1 MSGITLAY
9 GRCPCIIPDEKR
21 YIAKALE
28 ESIENTEKDIKR
40 TKERIKMDKLE
51 REKMNMEYI
60 RARVGYTPEYK

>member
-9 GRCPCIIPDEKR
+9 GRCSCLMPDEKR

-28 ESIENTEKDIKR
+28 ESMENIEKDMKR
-40 TKERIKMDKLE
+40 TKERIKIDKLE

-60 RARVGYTPEYK
+60 RARVGFTPECK